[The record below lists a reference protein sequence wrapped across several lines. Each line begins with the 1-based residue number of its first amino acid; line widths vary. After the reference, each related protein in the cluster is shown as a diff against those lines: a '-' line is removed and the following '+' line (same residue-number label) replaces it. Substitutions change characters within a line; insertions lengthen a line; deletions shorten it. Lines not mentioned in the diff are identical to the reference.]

1 MLKTSKEIIFV
12 NKILKN
18 FYCIEGIDGSGKTSI
33 IQKLQKLCNN
43 KLKYHFTK
51 EPSQGIIGKFIR
63 KQLTNLKNP
72 LRRVSLAHLYAA
84 DRYEHL
90 YNTKNG
96 ILEILNKGKT
106 KVITDRYLFSSIV
119 YQGELGYKL
128 NRDFPLPEKLFFIKT
143 DPSIAYKRIQEN
155 RIQADLFEF
164 EEAKFKDISS
174 RYTEMLKI
182 FDDLID
188 IVYIENLTKEDLETS
203 TIKIFDLIK
212 F

>member
-1 MLKTSKEIIFV
+1 M

-51 EPSQGIIGKFIR
+51 EPSQGAIGKFIR
-63 KQLTNLKNP
+63 KQLTNFKNP
-72 LRRVSLAHLYAA
+72 LRQVSLAHLYVA

-96 ILEILNKGKT
+96 IIEILNKGQT
-106 KVITDRYLFSSIV
+106 KVITDRYLFSSIA

-128 NRDFPLPEKLFFIKT
+128 NKDFPLPEKLFFIRT
-143 DPSIAYKRIQEN
+143 DPNIAFKRIQKN

-164 EEAKFKDISS
+164 EEAKFKEINS
-174 RYTEMLKI
+174 RYIEMLQN
-182 FDDLID
+182 FDTLID
-188 IVYIENLTKEDLETS
+188 IIYIENSSEYDLEIS
-203 TIKIFDLIK
+203 AKKIFDLIK

>member
-63 KQLTNLKNP
+63 EQLTNFKNP
-72 LRRVSLAHLYAA
+72 LRRVSLAHLYTA

-96 ILEILNKGKT
+96 ILEILNTGKT

-128 NRDFPLPEKLFFIKT
+128 NKDFPLPEKLFFIKT
-143 DPSIAYKRIQEN
+143 DPNIAYKRIQEN

-164 EEAKFKDISS
+164 EAAKFKDINS

-182 FDDLID
+182 FDGLID
-188 IVYIENLTKEDLETS
+188 IVYIENSNKEDLETS
-203 TIKIFDLIK
+203 TRKIFDLIK

>member
-1 MLKTSKEIIFV
+1 M

-43 KLKYHFTK
+43 KLKYYFTK
-51 EPSQGIIGKFIR
+51 EPSQGVIGEFIR
-63 KQLTNLKNP
+63 QQLTNFKNP
-72 LRRVSLAHLYAA
+72 LRKVSLAYLYVA

-96 ILEILNKGKT
+96 IIEILNKGNT
-106 KVITDRYLFSSIV
+106 KVITDRYLFSSIA

-128 NRDFPLPEKLFFIKT
+128 NKEFPLPEKLFFIKT

-164 EEAKFKDISS
+164 EAAKFKEINS
-174 RYTEMLKI
+174 RYIEMLKI

-188 IVYIENLTKEDLETS
+188 IVYIENSNEKDLETN
-203 TIKIFDLIK
+203 TRKIFDLIK

>member
-1 MLKTSKEIIFV
+1 M

-43 KLKYHFTK
+43 KMRYYFTK
-51 EPSQGIIGKFIR
+51 EPSQGVIGEFIR
-63 KQLTNLKNP
+63 QQLTNFKNP
-72 LRRVSLAHLYAA
+72 LRKISLAYLYVA

-90 YNTKNG
+90 YNTNNG
-96 ILEILNKGKT
+96 IIEILNKGKT
-106 KVITDRYLFSSIV
+106 KVITDRYLFSSIA

-128 NRDFPLPEKLFFIKT
+128 NKDFPLPEKLFFIKT

-164 EEAKFKDISS
+164 EAAKFKEINS

-182 FDDLID
+182 FDNLID
-188 IVYIENLTKEDLETS
+188 IVYIENSNEKDLETS
-203 TIKIFDLIK
+203 TRKIFDLIK

>member
-1 MLKTSKEIIFV
+1 M

-43 KLKYHFTK
+43 KLKYYFTK
-51 EPSQGIIGKFIR
+51 EPSQGVIGEFIR
-63 KQLTNLKNP
+63 QQLTNFKNP
-72 LRRVSLAHLYAA
+72 LRKVSLAYLYVA

-96 ILEILNKGKT
+96 IIEILNKGKT
-106 KVITDRYLFSSIV
+106 KVITDRYLFSSIA

-128 NRDFPLPEKLFFIKT
+128 NKDFPLPEKLFFIKT
-143 DPSIAYKRIQEN
+143 DPGIAYKRIQEN

-164 EEAKFKDISS
+164 EAAKFKEINS

-188 IVYIENLTKEDLETS
+188 IVYIENSNEEDLETS
-203 TIKIFDLIK
+203 TRKIFDLIK